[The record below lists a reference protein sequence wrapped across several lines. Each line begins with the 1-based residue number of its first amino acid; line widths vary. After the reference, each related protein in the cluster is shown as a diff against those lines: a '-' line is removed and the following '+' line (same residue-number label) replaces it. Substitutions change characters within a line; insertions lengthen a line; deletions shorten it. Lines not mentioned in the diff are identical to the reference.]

1 MSFGDSRKA
10 ARATVLYTEEE
21 RKRRDTSIWTLVQG
35 ILAPV
40 QFLVFLISLV
50 LILYFLAT
58 GEGQVPAEVS
68 VVIKTLTLYA
78 IMITGSIWEKHVF
91 GCYLFARPFFW
102 EDVFSI
108 LVLALH
114 SAYLVALFAN
124 ALAPAPLMWLA
135 LAAYATYV
143 INAGQFVWKLRLAR
157 LDQAS
162 RQTAETTD
170 FNSSK
175 TDDLSVAGAVQ

>member
-1 MSFGDSRKA
+1 MSLSEAGKVVE
-10 ARATVLYTEEE
+10 ATVLYTEQE
-21 RKRRDTSIWTLVQG
+21 RKRRDASVWTLVQG

-40 QFLVFLISLV
+40 QFFVFLISLG
-50 LILYFLAT
+50 LILYFLTT
-58 GEGQVPAEVS
+58 GKGQGPAEIS

-78 IMITGSIWEKHVF
+78 IMVTGSIWEKHVF

-114 SAYLVALFAN
+114 TAYLVALFTGS
-124 ALAPAPLMWLA
+124 LAPAHLMWLA

-143 INAGQFVWKLRLAR
+143 VNAGQFVWKLRLAR

-162 RQTAETTD
+162 REAARERENASAPGGLQ
-170 FNSSK
+170 
-175 TDDLSVAGAVQ
+175 VAGSVQ